1 MNLELDSKRGEE
13 AQRVMQSAIY
23 KEAFALIEERLVA
36 QLAVI
41 EITKERAEYLR
52 SLLIANRK
60 IRAYLEQ
67 VMVTG
72 QLAEE
77 QKSLLER
84 AKEKARAIF

>member
-1 MNLELDSKRGEE
+1 MNLDLDQRRGED
-13 AQRVMQSAIY
+13 AHRIISADIY
-23 KEAFALIEERLVA
+23 KEAFAIIEDRLIS

-52 SLLIANRK
+52 TLLVAGRK
-60 IRAYLEQ
+60 YRALLEQ

-72 QLAEE
+72 QMAEQ

-84 AKEKARAIF
+84 VKDRVRIY